1 MRSVFRTEI
10 KENILGTYAHQ
21 LFESARGK
29 SNFVENTKFVILI

>member
-1 MRSVFRTEI
+1 MRSVFRKEI
-10 KENILGTYAHQ
+10 SENIGTYANQ